1 MSRFIYAPAPASVIH
16 GCFAAPFPKF
26 TAACP
31 ANFPAVFTA
40 AFPVVFP
47 AAFPTAFPAAFP
59 TAFLPA
65 FPAARPATF
74 PVVFPAALVVPFS
87 AAPPIL
93 TAAPAFPTSSSL
105 SGSLL
110 LSASSD
116 AFCLV

>member
-1 MSRFIYAPAPASVIH
+1 MYAPAPASVIH

-40 AFPVVFP
+40 AFPV
-47 AAFPTAFPAAFP
+47 AFPAAFP

-65 FPAARPATF
+65 FPAARLTTF
-74 PVVFPAALVVPFS
+74 PVVFPAALVVPPS
-87 AAPPIL
+87 TAPPIL
-93 TAAPAFPTSSSL
+93 AAALPFPSSSL
-105 SGSLL
+105 SDSLP
-110 LSASSD
+110 LSTSSD